1 MKGDYYMNEINQS
14 RFTSYV
20 TPDALR
26 QYVRLSKNL
35 FDSYTKKYCGYEDI
49 NGSYYNGTVENW
61 GSEMLLESRKI
72 LLDKP
77 SLKNVFIEN
86 TIDFYFDIQYS
97 DYINTYDQQNMLCA
111 VLRKNV
117 LLSNKE
123 YKLLVEDITKV
134 RIPRSESWSDPVVYN
149 NDYYIMTKTPPK
161 LMIDN
166 EPYELKLTDAESGDT
181 VYYFSLGLNTRD
193 LYDEIDEENNVLL
206 TKPIT
211 DSMNGFP
218 LIWICVDMLR
228 LLPDINFQNNAFNR
242 KPLLT
247 IGTNGH
253 DRAMIFPMMNHDS
266 SFFNCILKVIP
277 AVYDGFVEDE
287 TAPMNYSS
295 KIKEIHLLVYDNWLL
310 DPSQQPL
317 EDYCITYDDRYAKIC
332 LNDFTGE
339 IDLTDPIFE
348 NIEDT
353 THIQNTLFWHFRR
366 PQQGEYDYSDK
377 KYKNIVYAY
386 APLYAFYQNT
396 ITEGKVKLT
405 PGFIVKFDDKYLHE
419 YEGVMENAMTGIHID
434 ITADKSN
441 NGVNKKNGTVHSL
454 GDFDGLPSY
463 FTYMID
469 DTIHRS
475 HVELYAIRDK
485 LNDRNQK
492 SIDKQTSAVIL
503 DSGIPQNELNLSY
516 KDLKTCIFYDTESLT
531 ERHFSYYEENINKR
545 NNLSEVVFVDKDT
558 FGTSKESRY
567 IKKQKFIYHG
577 NRHFSL
583 GMVGF
588 DPDLEIGR
596 VYVISNDKS
605 VYENNDETPNK
616 KDPLTFARICD
627 IPTSFSQLI
636 SIKGTSPMFP
646 FDKDYVR
653 TEVSFTNFDKHMLLN
668 LDTPRTPLR
677 WVKPVTGSKI
687 FGPGYF
693 PSYCKIL
700 LNEQYPVYVNLNE
713 KIHLNTNVEYTISSA
728 GSDYQVDDT
737 CSFYIGGLCIK
748 FTVTQVDNGS
758 VTEIKFGDELTD
770 NPSLSYDEIVL
781 SNFQSR
787 ITIYDAENIS
797 SNGTGLKIQCEINED
812 IWNSK
817 IPHTVDRTG
826 SGSGQPSFYF
836 QWDKY
841 NNIHGWIYD
850 EDTDNF
856 IDNGII
862 MGLPVVENLYDDEG
876 DEITNTVDNVLIYN
890 LIQPISNDFISVA
903 NAYTDGPGV
912 IFDTV
917 QTILPSTEDIHSM
930 EDYSDMLNN
939 SVINFQNTL
948 FFINDNPSG
957 DYYEA
962 TRCKMQV
969 INYTQKNQEIVFN
982 SDLYLKYYVNSTNKI
997 RFHDRII
1004 SEEIDGHTYNFIHKE
1019 YQPLLEIYDPT
1030 MTIAYKYTDVCKDLM
1045 YVAESKY
1052 KSLKDFLPHDSN
1064 IIDEDGY
1071 MLKDLY
1077 ISDEYNKS
1085 YFYNTYKESLINL
1098 SRDELI
1104 EKILTEFGSDS
1115 LPILYENTDS
1125 RYSKNRLINYI
1136 LDHKYTF
1143 DNESV
1148 YFSPPIR
1155 KFKSVGQQ
1163 VHDNANNP
1171 VGEQPKGRFVELS
1184 SEIFDNKTTIDGM
1197 TSTSNRMFLFKLD
1210 NVYDINDLDGF
1221 KMIDEYGFDISKS
1234 SILLINST
1242 LYICDTSKG
1251 VLKWVPLIRNKEGE
1265 VVL

>member
-1 MKGDYYMNEINQS
+1 MNEINQS

-77 SLKNVFIEN
+77 SLKNVFVEN

-111 VLRKNV
+111 VLRKDV

-123 YKLLVEDITKV
+123 YKLLFEDITKV
-134 RIPRSESWSDPVVYN
+134 RIPRSESWSDPVIYN
-149 NDYYIMTKTPPK
+149 NDYYIMTKSPPK

-166 EPYELKLTDAESGDT
+166 EPYELKLTDIEQGDT
-181 VYYFSLGLNTRD
+181 VYYFSLGLNTKD
-193 LYDEIDEENNVLL
+193 LYDEINEEIDFLI

-228 LLPDINFQNNAFNR
+228 LLPDINFQNNSFNG

-287 TAPMNYSS
+287 TVPMNYSS

-516 KDLKTCIFYDTESLT
+516 KDLKTCIFYDTESLI

-558 FGTSKESRY
+558 FGTSKESKY
-567 IKKQKFIYHG
+567 IKNQRFIYHG

-653 TEVSFTNFDKHMLLN
+653 TEASFTNLDKHMLLN
-668 LDTPRTPLR
+668 LDAPRTPLR

-728 GSDYQVDDT
+728 GSDYQIDDK
-737 CSFYIGGLCIK
+737 CSFYVGGLCVK

-797 SNGTGLKIQCEINED
+797 SNGSGLKIQCEINED

-817 IPHTVDRTG
+817 ISHTVDRTG
-826 SGSGQPSFYF
+826 SHSSQLSFYF

-850 EDTDNF
+850 ESVDNF
-856 IDNGII
+856 IDNEII
-862 MGLPVVENLYDDEG
+862 MGIPVYENIYKNENDETTHST
-876 DEITNTVDNVLIYN
+876 ENVLMYN
-890 LIQPISNDFISVA
+890 LLQPVSNDFIKSIDYIA
-903 NAYTDGPGV
+903 DE
-912 IFDTV
+912 V
-917 QTILPSTEDIHSM
+917 QTSLQSSESL
-930 EDYSDMLNN
+930 ESDRSENLNN
-939 SVINFQNTL
+939 VRINYQNSLFYFNPDPTGDFYTASRSKIDVIVYSQNDL
-948 FFINDNPSG
+948 AKIVNADINLE
-957 DYYEA
+957 YY
-962 TRCKMQV
+962 
-969 INYTQKNQEIVFN
+969 INYT
-982 SDLYLKYYVNSTNKI
+982 NKF
-997 RFHDRII
+997 RYHDPDESYESII
-1004 SEEIDGHTYNFIHKE
+1004 SIENGF
-1019 YQPLLEIYDPT
+1019 QPILHIYDPT
-1030 MTIAYKYTDVCKDLM
+1030 LTNITEYADISKDLISINNKKPKMIIDCLPSDQTLIDSDGFLTQNLYMSNEYDDSM
-1045 YVAESKY
+1045 YTNYYEELLQ
-1052 KSLKDFLPHDSN
+1052 KSENELLN
-1064 IIDEDGY
+1064 IIA
-1071 MLKDLY
+1071 
-1077 ISDEYNKS
+1077 SEYGNDALPLH
-1085 YFYNTYKESLINL
+1085 YNY
-1098 SRDELI
+1098 
-1104 EKILTEFGSDS
+1104 
-1115 LPILYENTDS
+1115 S
-1125 RYSKNRLINYI
+1125 RYRLINYI
-1136 LDHKYTF
+1136 MERKLIYPIDTKCNNSPPTVYRKPDIKLFRHKYEQVQQSKTF
-1143 DNESV
+1143 
-1148 YFSPPIR
+1148 
-1155 KFKSVGQQ
+1155 
-1163 VHDNANNP
+1163 P
-1171 VGEQPKGRFVELS
+1171 VGKQPTGGFVEVTS
-1184 SEIFDNKTTIDGM
+1184 SIFDNKVNINGSSIKTKPLY
-1197 TSTSNRMFLFKLD
+1197 FFKIE
-1210 NVYDINDLDGF
+1210 NIINADQLKGF
-1221 KMIDEYGFDISKS
+1221 KIIDEWNTDVSDS
-1234 SILLINST
+1234 SIILIDKTMYS
-1242 LYICDTSKG
+1242 CDTQNG
-1251 VLKWVPLIRNKEGE
+1251 YRWIPLIRDSSEG
-1265 VVL
+1265 V